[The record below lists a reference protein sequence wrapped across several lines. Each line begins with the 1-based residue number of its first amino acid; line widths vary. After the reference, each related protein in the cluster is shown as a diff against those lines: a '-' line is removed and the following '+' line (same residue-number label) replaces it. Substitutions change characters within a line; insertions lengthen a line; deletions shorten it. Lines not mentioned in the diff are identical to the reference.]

1 MNPII
6 ARYDGNE
13 FTVADHDLSP
23 NDFKAVLAEQFP
35 ELTNGTVRV
44 TDGDEVT
51 YWDYAVVAGNKG

>member
-13 FTVADHDLSP
+13 FPVEDRNLTP
-23 NDFKAVLAEQFP
+23 NEFKRVLADEFP

-44 TDGDEVT
+44 TETADAT
-51 YWDYAVVAGNKG
+51 YWDFAVVAGNKG